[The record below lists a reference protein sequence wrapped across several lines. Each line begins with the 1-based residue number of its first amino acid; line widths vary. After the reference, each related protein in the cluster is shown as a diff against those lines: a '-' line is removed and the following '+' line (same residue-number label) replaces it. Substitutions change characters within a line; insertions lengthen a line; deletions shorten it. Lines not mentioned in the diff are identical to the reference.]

1 MYVIVLIHE
10 QLTAVNC
17 ELTIYFVDILQLLTS
32 PCCLIPQYNTNKKHY
47 DQMTSAANVV
57 SSSSPFINL
66 SPTSICKCNSFF
78 LI

>member
-17 ELTIYFVDILQLLTS
+17 ELTIIFILWTYYNYLLHLAAS
-32 PCCLIPQYNTNKKHY
+32 YHSTNKKHY
-47 DQMTSAANVV
+47 DQMTSVANVV